1 MDFFVDILTDAALD
15 TLRLIPFL
23 FLTYLAMEAIEHKAE
38 GKRKSGLSELGQV
51 VLLLALFWGR
61 FPNVVFLPQRQRSMR
76 VA

>member
-38 GKRKSGLSELGQV
+38 GKRKSGLNELGQV
-51 VLLLALFWGR
+51 ALLLVALLGA
-61 FPNVVFLPQRQRSMR
+61 FPNVVFLLQRQRSMR

>member
-38 GKRKSGLSELGQV
+38 GKTEE
-51 VLLLALFWGR
+51 
-61 FPNVVFLPQRQRSMR
+61 
-76 VA
+76 